1 MNDFA
6 SKATGFPR
14 FSPIRLPGVAAE
26 TESRG
31 DWTVV
36 RRFSGEGGG
45 PWLIDL
51 SHCDKWDVQD
61 AALDQAPAIDDV
73 PLPTRV
79 NQCVFREGRLLMRPS
94 ETRAV
99 LWRLRGEPT
108 PLPYHRAFTD
118 VTDGCALLALAGS
131 EVPDILEKATTLDAL
146 PPGAEPP
153 YLLQG
158 PVFQRPCL
166 LAMML
171 RRPDM
176 TVALVAGQRG
186 YGRYMAE
193 AFLEV
198 GEEFGMLPAGED
210 RFWSVLAPPEKKE
223 EPEGGA
229 GGERGR

>member
-6 SKATGFPR
+6 SETTGFPR

-51 SHCDKWDVQD
+51 SHCAKWDVRD
-61 AALDQAPAIDDV
+61 ASLSQVPAIDEV
-73 PLPTRV
+73 PLPGGSGECRY
-79 NQCVFREGRLLMRPS
+79 QDGRLLMRPA
-94 ETRAV
+94 ENHAL
-99 LWRLRGEPT
+99 LWRLAARPA
-108 PLPYHRAFTD
+108 PLPYHKAFTD
-118 VTDGCALLALAGS
+118 VTDAYALVALAGS
-131 EVPDILEKATTLDAL
+131 EVPDILEKVTPVDAF

-153 YLLQG
+153 YYLEG
-158 PVFQRPCL
+158 PIFQRNGFL
-166 LAMML
+166 VILEH
-171 RRPDM
+171 RPDM
-176 TVALVAGQRG
+176 TLALAAFKRG

-198 GEEFGMLPAGED
+198 GEEFGMLPAGEG
-210 RFWSVLAPPEKKE
+210 RFLDLLTPPERE
-223 EPEGGA
+223 EESPEA
-229 GGERGR
+229 E

>member
-1 MNDFA
+1 MSNEKSA
-6 SKATGFPR
+6 ARRFPR
-14 FSPIRLPGVAAE
+14 HSPIRLPGQAAE
-26 TESRG
+26 TEEREG
-31 DWTVV
+31 WTVV
-36 RRFSGEGGG
+36 RRYSGEGGG

-51 SHCDKWDVQD
+51 SHCGKWDVQD
-61 AALDQAPAIDDV
+61 SALDQVPAVDDV
-73 PLPTRV
+73 PLPGRV
-79 NQCVFREGRLLMRPS
+79 NQCVIREGRVLMRPS
-94 ETRAV
+94 ATRAV

-118 VTDGCALLALAGS
+118 VTDGYALLALAGS
-131 EVPDILEKATTLDAL
+131 EVPDILEKATPMDAL

-158 PVFQRPCL
+158 PVFQRPCHL
-166 LAMML
+166 VMM
-171 RRPDM
+171 RHRPDM

-210 RFWSVLAPPEKKE
+210 RFWKVLAPPER
-223 EPEGGA
+223 
-229 GGERGR
+229 GEDASEASGLDESG